1 MERTLI
7 EAWEQIEAKELLLE
21 KKKPAKVSAIKTS
34 PKGKVTAVKGKKL
47 DEDGVGGPAGAGIGS
62 ASNTAAKG
70 DTFTKSGSAAVVP
83 TKLGKKAIGE
93 KANKYPNRNEKFK
106 KVQEVDQNLKNA
118 ASQAAQSAVS
128 NVKAG
133 KGTSADATL
142 VGQVAEEELPEAPG
156 PEVPEDI
163 AADLGGEEGGDP
175 HADGPEAAAAMDQG
189 AEEEAEDVSVD
200 AETAEQVVNAIMQ
213 QYPGAIITISVQLPD
228 DTPFDTDLV
237 AAAQEVATGATGED
251 PALAAPAAPESNP
264 ELDGVPAED
273 PEKDAAEAMMEK
285 RKLIISKTRK
295 QIKEMFA
302 AEGLGDEEP
311 AAPEV
316 GAEDPAADPA
326 LDGEMDPAAD
336 PAAALGDVGGVQPE
350 VEVGDSK
357 IALTP
362 EQWGQVLATTDLL
375 NGGGAGEEAGSEID
389 LPAEGGEGGEEV
401 PAEEPVVDGGDEEQL
416 EELKTEVD
424 IDSEEGKVQ
433 ILKKVQKSD
442 FAKDKKTDVAIKREG
457 KMNESFNAELA
468 GYAQALQKLISE

>member
-1 MERTLI
+1 MERILI
-7 EAWEQIEAKELLLE
+7 EAWEKIEAQERLDE
-21 KKKPAKVSAIKTS
+21 KKKLSKVSAIKTS
-34 PKGKVTAVKGKKL
+34 PKGKVTAIKGKKL
-47 DEDGVGGPAGAGIGS
+47 DEEGVGGTAGAGVGD

-83 TKLGKKAIGE
+83 SKLGKKPIGE
-93 KANKYPNRNEKFK
+93 KASKYPNKNEKFK

-118 ASQAAQSAVS
+118 AIQAAQSAVS

-163 AADLGGEEGGDP
+163 AADLGGVEGDE
-175 HADGPEAAAAMDQG
+175 ASPEAAA
-189 AEEEAEDVSVD
+189 EEPGVEDPAGEEGEDVSVD

-251 PALAAPAAPESNP
+251 PALAAPPAPESNP

-311 AAPEV
+311 EAPPVDAAPGDGIPQDDGDAGEPV
-316 GAEDPAADPA
+316 APPEGEG
-326 LDGEMDPAAD
+326 LD
-336 PAAALGDVGGVQPE
+336 VGVQPE

-375 NGGGAGEEAGSEID
+375 NGGGAGEEAGSEIE
-389 LPAEGGEGGEEV
+389 LPAEGGEEVPVAEEGGE
-401 PAEEPVVDGGDEEQL
+401 EEQL

-424 IDSEEGKVQ
+424 LDGPDARMQ
-433 ILKKVQKSD
+433 IKKKIEKSD

-457 KMNESFNAELA
+457 KMNESFNSELA